1 MCYRPLAGFAAR
13 LSLARAA
20 GPQEAP
26 CSLLTCIAARASLLT
41 PSLPRVAEIGTRQHG
56 RATNK
61 MSWPYAAGAYAAYYG
76 APAAPPPPPPPTQR
90 TWKEY
95 KTPEGKP
102 YWSDGATSVWEE
114 PAAYK
119 EAREKAAALIEANK
133 RAKEEPPVVAK
144 EPEPEPNIKPLEP
157 VLDPKQKVEA
167 FKQLLSDSDIKST
180 ATFS

>member
-1 MCYRPLAGFAAR
+1 
-13 LSLARAA
+13 
-20 GPQEAP
+20 
-26 CSLLTCIAARASLLT
+26 
-41 PSLPRVAEIGTRQHG
+41 
-56 RATNK
+56 

-133 RAKEEPPVVAK
+133 KAKEAPPVVPK
-144 EPEPEPNIKPLEP
+144 EPEPEPNIKPLE
-157 VLDPKQKVEA
+157 
-167 FKQLLSDSDIKST
+167 LSLIHI
-180 ATFS
+180 

>member
-1 MCYRPLAGFAAR
+1 
-13 LSLARAA
+13 
-20 GPQEAP
+20 
-26 CSLLTCIAARASLLT
+26 
-41 PSLPRVAEIGTRQHG
+41 
-56 RATNK
+56 

-119 EAREKAAALIEANK
+119 EAREKAAGSSQTL
-133 RAKEEPPVVAK
+133 VA
-144 EPEPEPNIKPLEP
+144 PSL
-157 VLDPKQKVEA
+157 Q
-167 FKQLLSDSDIKST
+167 
-180 ATFS
+180 